1 MDGIPW
7 RQFKPEFLKEYRGR
21 TLEIYESTFRLFENL
36 STPTVVSAYTYNHA
50 KEFKASLRAYV
61 SPATKRP
68 LKDNSVNIHLRNMH
82 SAFNEAVRLKYVLKN
97 PFADVRPIP
106 VTKRVP
112 RYLSIEQVRH
122 LLAVAKKST
131 HPDIYPMLMFFL
143 YTGMRLQELT
153 NLKWTAFDL
162 DRGVMY
168 LHGSEGWEPKDREE
182 HAIGLHGGIA
192 KLLKRRESREGY
204 VFTGKAGKRRDAR
217 ATGRLFNVLY
227 KRAGITASGCHIL
240 RHSFATHFQGR
251 EKALQRVLGHSDPR
265 TTQRYSH
272 VTPEELDA
280 VKDLEY

>member
-1 MDGIPW
+1 MSYLYKRPGSPYFYYGWTDEQGVRRSKVLKARTADRVEAEVYKKLEDRKRGAAVSGEVVDGIPW
-7 RQFKPEFLKEYRGR
+7 RQFKPEFLQEYRGR

-82 SAFNEAVRLKYVLKN
+82 SAFNEAVRLKYALKN

-122 LLAVAKKST
+122 LLVVSKKST
-131 HPDIYPMLMFFL
+131 HSDIYPMLLFFL

-153 NLKWTAFDL
+153 ILKWTAFDL

-182 HAIGLHGGIA
+182 HAIGLHGEIA

-217 ATGRLFNVLY
+217 ATGRLFN
-227 KRAGITASGCHIL
+227 A
-240 RHSFATHFQGR
+240 
-251 EKALQRVLGHSDPR
+251 
-265 TTQRYSH
+265 
-272 VTPEELDA
+272 
-280 VKDLEY
+280 